1 MHATLHFV
9 CIAYAVRRSVI
20 ANHAL
25 PAAACHM
32 SHTCHTHVTRF
43 AGDERLLMVACDAA
57 DTLLS
62 SAYVMVMMM
71 MLMMKLMMMLL
82 KPNCYSIK
90 TGTSCGPAP

>member
-1 MHATLHFV
+1 
-9 CIAYAVRRSVI
+9 
-20 ANHAL
+20 
-25 PAAACHM
+25 M
-32 SHTCHTHVTRF
+32 SHVTRF

-90 TGTSCGPAP
+90 TGTSCGRAP